1 MSASRARVAASLA
14 AAVVLAS
21 CGDQDSGDATD
32 PASDSPAPDSPV
44 TVVDGEVL
52 LSCDGTAPGWP
63 ASAMVDGIEPPE
75 PAAEIEAALS
85 ASPIEPRLR
94 REWKVLTADDEEMT
108 LALGA
113 WGADGPAR
121 DATYMTLERDGAGWR
136 AITGGNCWQ
145 LAPVLPPDSSW
156 AEVSADAVAPDAT
169 EVAVTVM
176 ERQCTGARDP
186 LPHLDGPAFV
196 VDDAAITVYWTS
208 NPPEAAE
215 CPGNP
220 SVPTTLTLPE
230 PLGDRVLLDG
240 SRWPP
245 VPIG

>member
-1 MSASRARVAASLA
+1 MRAPRTRVAACLA

-21 CGDQDSGDATD
+21 CGERDSGGATD
-32 PASDSPAPDSPV
+32 PTSDPATDVPV

-75 PAAEIEAALS
+75 PVAEIEAALS
-85 ASPIEPRLR
+85 SAPIEPSLR
-94 REWKVLTADDEEMT
+94 REWKVLTAGDEELT

-113 WGADGPAR
+113 WGEDGPAR
-121 DATYMTLERDGAGWR
+121 DATYMVLEPEGGSWR
-136 AITGGNCWQ
+136 ASNGGNCWQ
-145 LAPVLPPDSSW
+145 LAPVLPLDSSW

-176 ERQCTGARDP
+176 ERRCTGARDP
-186 LPHLDGPAFV
+186 LPHLDEPAFV
-196 VDDAAITVYWTS
+196 VDDEAITVYWTS
-208 NPPEAAE
+208 NPPDAAE
-215 CPGNP
+215 CPSNP

-240 SRWPP
+240 SRWPA

>member
-1 MSASRARVAASLA
+1 MRAPRTRVVACLA

-21 CGDQDSGDATD
+21 CGERDSGGATD
-32 PASDSPAPDSPV
+32 PISDPAPESPV
-44 TVVDGEVL
+44 SVVDDEVL
-52 LSCDGTAPGWP
+52 LSCDGTEPGWP

-75 PAAEIEAALS
+75 PVAEIQAALS
-85 ASPIEPRLR
+85 SAPIEPSLR
-94 REWKVLTADDEEMT
+94 QDWKVLVADNQEMT
-108 LALGA
+108 LALGT
-113 WGADGPAR
+113 WGADGPTR
-121 DATYMTLERDGAGWR
+121 DSTYMVLEHDGDGWR
-136 AITGGNCWQ
+136 ASNGGNCWQ
-145 LAPVLPPDSSW
+145 LAPVLPLDSSW
-156 AEVSADAVAPDAT
+156 AEVSAEAVAPDAT
-169 EVAVTVM
+169 EVDVTVM

-186 LPHLDGPAFV
+186 LPHLDEPAFV
-196 VDDAAITVYWTS
+196 VDDEAITVYWTS
-208 NPPEAAE
+208 DPPDAAE